1 MAKKKAKILKPDSQ
15 SELLNKMAAK
25 LDALEAQ
32 VQEKEE
38 AIQLINR
45 NQKNSEVGRQRYGAS
60 QWGEW
65 VSGSEKGYHR
75 AIYVDINSMVQ
86 NRKY

>member
-1 MAKKKAKILKPDSQ
+1 MAKKKAKVKVDPQ
-15 SELLNKMAAK
+15 AELMQKMAAK
-25 LDALEAQ
+25 LDALEVQ
-32 VQEKEE
+32 VQEKEA
-38 AIQLINR
+38 AIQLINKT
-45 NQKNSEVGRQRYGAS
+45 QKNHEIGRQRYGAS
-60 QWGEW
+60 QWTDW